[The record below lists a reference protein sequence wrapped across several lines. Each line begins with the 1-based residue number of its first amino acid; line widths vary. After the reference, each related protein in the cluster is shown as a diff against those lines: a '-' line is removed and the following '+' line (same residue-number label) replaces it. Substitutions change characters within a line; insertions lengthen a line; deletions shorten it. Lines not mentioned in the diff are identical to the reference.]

1 MANPKL
7 TKKRSTLYLQKK
19 PATTT
24 ALQDFLPTQ
33 NTGTSSLTSVVGT
46 DTSSGNMVG
55 PSGGSST
62 STTSGKTDSTVSDLI
77 KAGLVT
83 AGGAYLVDKALDYIN
98 KPTTPTTPTTP
109 TAPKTPTTPP
119 TSIVIPPKTP
129 VTDPDSPDFMGPKIP
144 VNNESSG
151 YYKPPV
157 TDPDDP
163 AFMGP
168 KVPVNNES
176 SGYYKP
182 PVIPVNNESSGYYK
196 PPVTNPDDPDFM
208 GPSLPVNNESSDYS
222 APPVNNESSGY
233 YTPPNNESSGYY
245 TPPVS
250 PLTPTEPPVN
260 NESSS
265 YYTPPASPLSP
276 TEPPVN
282 NESSGYYTSPAPVTT
297 PVAPPTTTPSSP
309 LSPVNLTPTPT
320 PTPEVPVN
328 NESSGY
334 YTPPASP
341 LSPTPETPVN
351 NESSSYAPTPTPEPT
366 PAPVDDAMAAKAAL
380 YGMSLDEYKSYVD
393 YYGEEYLDNY
403 YAGVYDE
410 TPVNNESSSYTD
422 PSTTPPK
429 TVAEEYGMTEEEYAA
444 YEEEYYRQYY
454 EDYYKN
460 YYDTTP
466 VNNDSSDYTNYEP
479 PVNNESSGYT
489 QEQADYDAQVAEYN
503 RYLEEQAAYDQYLKD
518 QAAYDQY
525 LKEQAEYDQYLADQ
539 AAYQQYLED
548 QAAYQEYLDQQ
559 AAYDQYLA
567 DLAEYTNSSGYYN
580 NNYDVNNDTSSYTD
594 SYVNNSSS
602 GYYKKGGSIKMKNGG
617 LPRFEEGG
625 TTDYDRNYY
634 NESSSY
640 YVPDDAYNTTS
651 SYYTTEPD
659 VNNTSSGYYD
669 STPVNNDS
677 SGYYTDSDVNNT
689 SSGYY
694 DNTPVNN
701 DTSGYYNNEPV
712 NNTSSNYNQQSPA
725 YTAPNPANPIPINA
739 PTSAPA
745 TPKSGSDLFSKLTS
759 PDVLK
764 TGLGLTALYQLIKA
778 YEAKDD
784 IQSNATMPTFQ
795 SPASRTTPFGMG
807 GARSVATGNIP
818 YQFPGA
824 MDKQNL
830 YSNLGVPGYEQDYED
845 PVEPMEGMAAGG
857 MASNPDDMPYF
868 TYGKP
873 TDPMSIMGM
882 TAPVN
887 KMAKGGL
894 PRADQKLPPMVEGRY
909 DYRQSRAVVGEGDG
923 QSDDIPAMLA
933 DGEYVF
939 DADVVAALG
948 NGSNKAGAEILDE
961 FREKIRAHKRS
972 APIDEIPPKAKSPLA
987 YMKEVSRG

>member
-1 MANPKL
+1 
-7 TKKRSTLYLQKK
+7 
-19 PATTT
+19 
-24 ALQDFLPTQ
+24 
-33 NTGTSSLTSVVGT
+33 
-46 DTSSGNMVG
+46 
-55 PSGGSST
+55 
-62 STTSGKTDSTVSDLI
+62 
-77 KAGLVT
+77 
-83 AGGAYLVDKALDYIN
+83 
-98 KPTTPTTPTTP
+98 
-109 TAPKTPTTPP
+109 
-119 TSIVIPPKTP
+119 
-129 VTDPDSPDFMGPKIP
+129 
-144 VNNESSG
+144 
-151 YYKPPV
+151 
-157 TDPDDP
+157 
-163 AFMGP
+163 
-168 KVPVNNES
+168 
-176 SGYYKP
+176 
-182 PVIPVNNESSGYYK
+182 
-196 PPVTNPDDPDFM
+196 
-208 GPSLPVNNESSDYS
+208 
-222 APPVNNESSGY
+222 
-233 YTPPNNESSGYY
+233 
-245 TPPVS
+245 
-250 PLTPTEPPVN
+250 
-260 NESSS
+260 
-265 YYTPPASPLSP
+265 
-276 TEPPVN
+276 
-282 NESSGYYTSPAPVTT
+282 
-297 PVAPPTTTPSSP
+297 
-309 LSPVNLTPTPT
+309 
-320 PTPEVPVN
+320 
-328 NESSGY
+328 
-334 YTPPASP
+334 
-341 LSPTPETPVN
+341 
-351 NESSSYAPTPTPEPT
+351 
-366 PAPVDDAMAAKAAL
+366 
-380 YGMSLDEYKSYVD
+380 
-393 YYGEEYLDNY
+393 
-403 YAGVYDE
+403 
-410 TPVNNESSSYTD
+410 
-422 PSTTPPK
+422 
-429 TVAEEYGMTEEEYAA
+429 
-444 YEEEYYRQYY
+444 
-454 EDYYKN
+454 
-460 YYDTTP
+460 
-466 VNNDSSDYTNYEP
+466 
-479 PVNNESSGYT
+479 
-489 QEQADYDAQVAEYN
+489 
-503 RYLEEQAAYDQYLKD
+503 
-518 QAAYDQY
+518 
-525 LKEQAEYDQYLADQ
+525 
-539 AAYQQYLED
+539 
-548 QAAYQEYLDQQ
+548 
-559 AAYDQYLA
+559 
-567 DLAEYTNSSGYYN
+567 
-580 NNYDVNNDTSSYTD
+580 
-594 SYVNNSSS
+594 
-602 GYYKKGGSIKMKNGG
+602 MKNGG

-651 SYYTTEPD
+651 SYYTEPD

-669 STPVNNDS
+669 STPVNNDQS
-677 SGYYTDSDVNNT
+677 SYYTDSDVNNT

-745 TPKSGSDLFSKLTS
+745 TPKSGDNLFSNFTS
-759 PDVLK
+759 TDALK

-778 YEAKDD
+778 YEGKDD
-784 IQSNATMPTFQ
+784 IKNNATMPAFQ

-807 GARSVATGNIP
+807 AARSVATGNIP

-894 PRADQKLPPMVEGRY
+894 PRAEQKLPPMVEGRY